1 MKMPFILPVIFI
13 FIISCSLNKA
23 QDLQADQI
31 IFLNLKLMKGQICLE
46 SFKIVEGKLKRPK
59 NVRLI
64 KDHICYKVFTKTGI
78 KHYEAVIVDPS
89 NITYEY
95 EDDQGQLRS
104 KKVVLDSVNFSV
116 RLPYDESIH
125 RVEFYKIT
133 DGIQEDHQLPQRMQ
147 SIGSV
152 IINLMERK
160 NGK

>member
-13 FIISCSLNKA
+13 FIIICSLNKA

-46 SFKIVEGKLKRPK
+46 SFKIVEGNLKRPK
-59 NVRLI
+59 KVRLI
-64 KDHICYKVFTKTGI
+64 KDHIYYKVFTKTGK

-89 NITYEY
+89 NINYEY

-133 DGIQEDHQLPQRMQ
+133 DGIQEDHQLPQRIQ

>member
-13 FIISCSLNKA
+13 FIIICSLNKA

-46 SFKIVEGKLKRPK
+46 SFKIVEGNLKRPK
-59 NVRLI
+59 KVRLI
-64 KDHICYKVFTKTGI
+64 KDHIYYKVFTKTGK

-89 NITYEY
+89 NINYEY

-116 RLPYDESIH
+116 RLPYDESVH
-125 RVEFYKIT
+125 RVEFFKIT
-133 DGIQEDHQLPQRMQ
+133 DGIQEAQQLPQRIQ